1 MNNKDYINCMAARL
15 DISPSEVQRLT
26 QLFVNEI
33 AESMDDNSS
42 LAIPGFGH
50 FEVAKK
56 MERIVVNPSS
66 RQRML
71 VPPKLVLSFKASAN
85 LKEKLNS

>member
-1 MNNKDYINCMAARL
+1 MAARL

>member
-1 MNNKDYINCMAARL
+1 MNNKDYINSMAARL

-42 LAIPGFGH
+42 LAIPGFGS
-50 FEVAKK
+50 FEVVKK